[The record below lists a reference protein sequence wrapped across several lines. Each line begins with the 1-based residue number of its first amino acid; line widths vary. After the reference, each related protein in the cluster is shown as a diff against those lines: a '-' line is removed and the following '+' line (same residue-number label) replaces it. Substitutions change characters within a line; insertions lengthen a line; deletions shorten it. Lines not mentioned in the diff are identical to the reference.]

1 MENTLSHDRL
11 PSLLNIYI
19 EARRLAAHLNHAPV
33 GARFGLQAGVGSAD
47 GGYYRRDHG
56 VFGLRFRYA
65 ANRFMFS
72 DVMIFEIL
80 KLYDPLP

>member
-65 ANRFMFS
+65 ANRFY
-72 DVMIFEIL
+72 V
-80 KLYDPLP
+80 